1 MAVVIDEVEVQPAAG
16 QRLGEPPQRKE
27 TAPPSPSAET
37 APAAAASTRRTLRHI
52 ERRAARLR
60 AH

>member
-1 MAVVIDEVEVQPAAG
+1 MAVVIDEVDVQPSTG
-16 QRLGEPPQRKE
+16 PRVGEPPQRQQ
-27 TAPPSPSAET
+27 APPSPSAET
-37 APAAAASTRRTLRHI
+37 TPAAAANTRGTLRHI

>member
-1 MAVVIDEVEVQPAAG
+1 MAVVIDEVQVQPVAAG
-16 QRLGEPPQRKE
+16 QRPGEPTQAQEP
-27 TAPPSPSAET
+27 PPSPSAET
-37 APAAAASTRRTLRHI
+37 APAAAAGTRRTLRHI